1 MINMRSVLIIL
12 AIFSILFG
20 FITKDIFVGLGTNF
34 FFMDNSNE
42 VSGCTNLLLC
52 WLKFNSTKCT
62 RITFN
67 SGKFVEVVKLNYCTI
82 KLYPSWGSQSFLTY
96 KSYLRI
102 YMFANKNLILLGQWR
117 YSSFIY
123 NQPKDALM
131 KNNEQLTPFDPW
143 FITGFADAEGSFMI
157 SITQDKNLKIAW
169 QVRLIFYISLHKKD
183 KTLLHEIKEFFVV
196 GSISQHG
203 EDAVH
208 YKISSIKDLQ
218 FVIDHFDRFSLITQK
233 KADYELLKQAFILI
247 KNKEHITLQGLKKIV
262 AIRAALN
269 LGLTDQ
275 LKAAFPNTVPVIRPS
290 VIKTLALDPNW
301 VTGFTSGEGC
311 FLINIYKATTNTG
324 EAVKLVFQLVQHSR
338 DEKLMKSLI
347 RYFHCG
353 NTYRVG
359 NIINYKVTTLC
370 DISPPQNIIPFFK
383 KHPIK
388 GVKSQ
393 DFDDWCKVAEMMK
406 EKKHLTVDGLEKIK
420 KIKAGMNRGRK

>member
-1 MINMRSVLIIL
+1 M
-12 AIFSILFG
+12 
-20 FITKDIFVGLGTNF
+20 
-34 FFMDNSNE
+34 
-42 VSGCTNLLLC
+42 
-52 WLKFNSTKCT
+52 
-62 RITFN
+62 
-67 SGKFVEVVKLNYCTI
+67 
-82 KLYPSWGSQSFLTY
+82 
-96 KSYLRI
+96 
-102 YMFANKNLILLGQWR
+102 
-117 YSSFIY
+117 
-123 NQPKDALM
+123 
-131 KNNEQLTPFDPW
+131 
-143 FITGFADAEGSFMI
+143 
-157 SITQDKNLKIAW
+157 
-169 QVRLIFYISLHKKD
+169 HK
-183 KTLLHEIKEFFVV
+183 IKEFFGV

-203 EDAVH
+203 EDAVQ
-208 YKISSIKDLQ
+208 YKISSKKDLQ
-218 FVIDHFDRFSLITQK
+218 FVIDHFDKFSLITQK
-233 KADYELLKQAFILI
+233 EADYELLKQAFILI

-275 LKAAFPNTVPVIRPS
+275 LKAAFPNTVPVLRPS

-338 DEKLMKSLI
+338 DEQLMKRFI
-347 RYFHCG
+347 IYFNCG

-370 DISPPQNIIPFFK
+370 DITQNIIPFFK

-393 DFDDWCKVAEMMK
+393 DFDDWCKVADMMK

-420 KIKAGMNRGRK
+420 QIKAGMNRGRK